1 MSAFEEFLKDNP
13 KMADQPYGAAI
24 AGTLIKWHR
33 QLNELGVRKPLNA
46 GHVDFP

>member
-1 MSAFEEFLKDNP
+1 MLLEVLQSVRRSGLLREAQRALLQD
-13 KMADQPYGAAI
+13 ARQG
-24 AGTLIKWHR
+24 HR